1 MTVASDKTATEGM
14 ESLEVILTFLYNRY
28 GLPNSIMADSLDE
41 LETLGSPENG
51 SHKRVEENIVSVS
64 AVIQICDKDPELTV
78 LWTSARLGRIV
89 NNSLSMAIRQKF
101 WASYGVFK
109 SDTYDEHLKAGHI
122 VPSDAWESVF
132 DKEYPAKRIQFFAT
146 FLNRELDII

>member
-1 MTVASDKTATEGM
+1 MTKATEGM
-14 ESLEVILTFLYNRY
+14 ESLEAILTFLYNRY
-28 GLPNSIMADSLDE
+28 GSPNSIMADSLDE

-109 SDTYDEHLKAGHI
+109 NT
-122 VPSDAWESVF
+122 
-132 DKEYPAKRIQFFAT
+132 
-146 FLNRELDII
+146 